1 MEDTPLLKIPLH
13 SNILNQMN
21 KRRIEVFTAGCPVCN
36 PVVDLVK
43 SLAIEDD
50 NEVTIYDLVKQ
61 CETKECISKVE
72 EYGIKRL
79 PAVAIDGQLLG
90 CCKNNGITKED
101 LINAGITEKL

>member
-1 MEDTPLLKIPLH
+1 
-13 SNILNQMN
+13 MN

-36 PVVDLVK
+36 PVVDLVT
-43 SLAIEDD
+43 SLANEKY
-50 NEVTIYDLVKQ
+50 NEVIIYNLVKQ
-61 CETKECISKVE
+61 CETTECVSKVA

-79 PAVAIDGQLLG
+79 PAIAVDGQLLS

>member
-1 MEDTPLLKIPLH
+1 
-13 SNILNQMN
+13 MN

-43 SLAIEDD
+43 SFADEEY
-50 NEVTIYDLVKQ
+50 NEITIYDLVKQ
-61 CETKECISKVE
+61 CEIKECVSKVE

-79 PAVAIDGQLLG
+79 PAIAVDGQLLS

-101 LINAGITEKL
+101 LINAGLTQKL